1 MNNDQKQGFIL
12 SPCTQSKKEPLMGE
26 GLLGFSAFP
35 KTHHKPVLNPECVS
49 LQDHRAPARE
59 EEKIEHRTPQSL
71 K

>member
-1 MNNDQKQGFIL
+1 
-12 SPCTQSKKEPLMGE
+12 MGE